1 MTKWA
6 PQKTDVLDALVA
18 EILHNY
24 ARARAAIAIDGIP
37 GAGTEQFARDMA
49 AAFAR
54 QQHPAIAQVVGGGS
68 MIDGTDAARIRSDLI
83 PAFRSA
89 EPTPSVLLIAG
100 FGLLRPDLRGS
111 WTYTIWLDVSR
122 EVADARATAPDDT
135 ADRDHYWSEIRPRA
149 AASAIIDTTDVEHPR
164 RVFADFC

>member
-24 ARARAAIAIDGIP
+24 SRARAAIAIDGIP
-37 GAGTEQFARDMA
+37 GAGTEQFARDLA
-49 AAFAR
+49 AAFA
-54 QQHPAIAQVVGGGS
+54 
-68 MIDGTDAARIRSDLI
+68 DAARIRSDLI

-89 EPTPSVLLIAG
+89 EPTPGVLLIAG

-149 AASAIIDTTDVEHPR
+149 AASAIIDTTDLEHPR